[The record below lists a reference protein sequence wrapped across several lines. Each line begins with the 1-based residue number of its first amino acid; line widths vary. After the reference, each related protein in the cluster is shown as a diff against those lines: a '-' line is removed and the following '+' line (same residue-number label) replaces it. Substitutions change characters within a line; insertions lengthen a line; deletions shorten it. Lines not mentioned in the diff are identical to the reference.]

1 MGRRYQVR
9 MKRRALSGGAKTMA
23 LAGAALSGALAPEQA
38 DAVPIYNNPDDMRL
52 SPGQG
57 SIHIN
62 LSNILNPNPNPTL
75 NNPDAV
81 INYNFDTT
89 NNALNLNF
97 NSLNNMAAALP
108 NPVNLNAEIGP
119 RNTNFLENFTLGVQ
133 PGPPNGE
140 WVGATNAFLGMMV
153 NIPDVPNASPHFG
166 WVRLSVDDDLGIV
179 LHDFAIESESNQAI
193 LAGAGIPEP
202 GSLGLL
208 ALGAVGLLAWRKR
221 RAQG

>member
-9 MKRRALSGGAKTMA
+9 MKRRALSGGAKTVA
-23 LAGAALSGALAPEQA
+23 LAGAALSGALAADQA
-38 DAVPIYNNPDDMRL
+38 DAVPIYNNPDDVRL

-62 LSNILNPNPNPTL
+62 LSNVLNPNPTL

-89 NNALNLNF
+89 NNALNLTF

-119 RNTNFLENFTLGVQ
+119 RNTNFLETFNLGVVN
-133 PGPPNGE
+133 PNLPAKGD

-153 NIPDVPNASPHFG
+153 DVPNSSPHFG
-166 WVRLSVDDDLGIV
+166 WVRLSVDDNLGIV

-208 ALGAVGLLAWRKR
+208 ALGAAGLLAWRKR

>member
-1 MGRRYQVR
+1 MGRRFQVR
-9 MKRRALSGGAKTMA
+9 MKRRALSGGAKSMA
-23 LAGAALSGALAPEQA
+23 LAGAALSGALAADQA
-38 DAVPIYNNPDDMRL
+38 DAVPIYNNPDDVSL

-62 LSNILNPNPNPTL
+62 LSNILNPTL
-75 NNPDAV
+75 NKPDAV
-81 INYNFDTT
+81 INYSFDTT
-89 NNALNLNF
+89 SNAVNLTF
-97 NSLNNMAAALP
+97 NSLNHMAAALP
-108 NPVNLNAEIGP
+108 NPVNPNGEIGP
-119 RNTNFLENFTLGVQ
+119 RNTNFLETFNLGVVN
-133 PGPPNGE
+133 PNLPAQGE

-153 NIPDVPNASPHFG
+153 DVPDSSPHFG
-166 WVRLSVDDDLGIV
+166 WVRLSVDDNLGIV

-208 ALGAVGLLAWRKR
+208 ALGAAGLLAWRKR